1 MMREPIKTESI
12 LHPVPL
18 TSWSYP
24 DEGGD
29 GDEVGNKGEFYPFS
43 CLCSSQAARPL
54 RPGR

>member
-1 MMREPIKTESI
+1 MMKEPIKTESI

-29 GDEVGNKGEFYPFS
+29 GDEVGNEGEFYPFS
-43 CLCSSQAARPL
+43 CLWPLPPARPL